1 MHLKE
6 IIEEMARGSSVF
18 RLALNQNKIQKIWQ
32 KVMDPEMAKQV
43 WVAGLKE
50 AKGQITLQL
59 ETSSAGWNQQLVFM
73 KKEIIEKMTSA
84 GMKIHAVSWQQV
96 TGSTRETE
104 EETKPVTM
112 TVRPW
117 QVKADSGIKQKN
129 FETRLMFM
137 EYYSK
142 EYAEL
147 WQSQGLLKCSSCG
160 RRFNVRK
167 QTGICVLCAQ
177 KNNETKENK
186 IKNLLKDAPW
196 IKPEEAMAEINISE
210 DEFSRLKEKMMAEIR
225 DRYMQGIYEY
235 EKTKDLVTRR
245 SVEKHFI
252 DYTLLKTALTPDVI
266 NDKIIE
272 QAVGPKIY
280 KKISKK

>member
-6 IIEEMARGSSVF
+6 IIEELARSSGIF
-18 RLALNQNKIQKIWQ
+18 RQALNQNHLQKMWQ
-32 KVMDPEMAKQV
+32 EVMDPEIAKQV
-43 WVAGLKE
+43 WVSGLQEVKDQ
-50 AKGQITLQL
+50 KTLLL
-59 ETSSAGWNQQLVFM
+59 ETNSAGWGQQLVFM
-73 KKEIIEKMTSA
+73 KKEIIEKMNHR
-84 GMKIHAVSWQQV
+84 GIKINAVSWQQV
-96 TGSTRETE
+96 TARPDPETP
-104 EETKPVTM
+104 PVEARQAV

-117 QVKADSGIKQKN
+117 QVQLGKDKN

-137 EYYSK
+137 EYYAK

-160 RRFNVRK
+160 RRFNIKK
-167 QTGICVLCAQ
+167 QTGLCVLCSQ
-177 KNNETKENK
+177 KNSDTKENK
-186 IKNLLKDAPW
+186 IKNLLKEVPW
-196 IKPEEAMAEINISE
+196 IKPDEALSEINVSE
-210 DEFSRLKEKMMAEIR
+210 EEFQRLKEKMMAEMR

-235 EKTKDLVTRR
+235 EKTRDLVTRR
-245 SVEKHFI
+245 SAEKLFI
-252 DYTLLKTALTPDVI
+252 DYTLLKTALTPDMI

>member
-1 MHLKE
+1 MHLKD
-6 IIEEMARGSSVF
+6 IIEELARSSSVF
-18 RLALNQNKIQKIWQ
+18 RQALNQNQIQKVWQ
-32 KVMDPEMAKQV
+32 KAMDSEMAKQV
-43 WVAGLKE
+43 WVAGLQE
-50 AKGQITLQL
+50 LKGQNTLLL
-59 ETSSAGWNQQLVFM
+59 ETNSAGWGQQLVFM
-73 KKEIIEKMTSA
+73 KKEIIEKMAQA
-84 GMKIHAVSWQQV
+84 GIKVHAVSWQQV
-96 TGSTRETE
+96 TTRPESETQDPLP
-104 EETKPVTM
+104 KTM

-117 QVKADSGIKQKN
+117 QVQLGKEKN
-129 FETRLMFM
+129 FEARLLFM
-137 EYYSK
+137 EYYAK

-167 QTGICVLCAQ
+167 QTGVCVLCAQ

-210 DEFSRLKEKMMAEIR
+210 DEFSRHKEKMMAEIR
-225 DRYMQGIYEY
+225 DRFVQGIYEY
-235 EKTKDLVTRR
+235 EKTRDLVTRR
-245 SVEKHFI
+245 SIEKHFI
-252 DYTLLKTALTPDVI
+252 DYTLLKTSLTPDVI

-272 QAVGPKIY
+272 QAVGPKFY

>member
-1 MHLKE
+1 MTK
-6 IIEEMARGSSVF
+6 
-18 RLALNQNKIQKIWQ
+18 
-32 KVMDPEMAKQV
+32 EMAKNCAIK
-43 WVAGLKE
+43 VAE
-50 AKGQITLQL
+50 ESL
-59 ETSSAGWNQQLVFM
+59 ES
-73 KKEIIEKMTSA
+73 KKSK
-84 GMKIHAVSWQQV
+84 KQ
-96 TGSTRETE
+96 
-104 EETKPVTM
+104 M

-117 QVKADSGIKQKN
+117 QVQLNPSPTEGDKN

-137 EYYSK
+137 EYYAK

-147 WQSQGLLKCSSCG
+147 WQSQDLLKCTSCG
-160 RRFNVRK
+160 RRFNIRK
-167 QTGICVLCAQ
+167 QTGVCVLCAQ

-225 DRYMQGIYEY
+225 DRFVQGIYEY
-235 EKTKDLVTRR
+235 EKTRDLVTRR

-252 DYTLLKTALTPDVI
+252 DYTLLKTSLTPDVI

-272 QAVGPKIY
+272 QAVGPKFY

>member
-1 MHLKE
+1 MHLKD
-6 IIEEMARGSSVF
+6 IIEELARSSSVF
-18 RLALNQNKIQKIWQ
+18 RQALNQNQIQKVWQ

-43 WVAGLKE
+43 WVAGLQE
-50 AKGQITLQL
+50 LKGHNTLLL
-59 ETSSAGWNQQLVFM
+59 ETNSAGWGQQLVFM
-73 KKEIIEKMTSA
+73 KKEIIEKMSSQ
-84 GMKIHAVSWQQV
+84 GIKINAVSWQQV
-96 TGSTRETE
+96 TGNAQAE
-104 EETKPVTM
+104 ESEVKKQTI

-117 QVKADSGIKQKN
+117 QVRADFEQKEKN

-137 EYYSK
+137 EYYAN

-210 DEFSRLKEKMMAEIR
+210 DEFSRQKEKMMAEIR
-225 DRYMQGIYEY
+225 DRFVQGIYEY
-235 EKTKDLVTRR
+235 EKTRDLVTRR